1 MPPGECPPPP
11 APRHVSGQLLKPST
25 PANCRFLAAAYQPL
39 AAALAHHFVVWGVDL
54 PGHGAS
60 AGVPLPQDS
69 TSSSSSHTISL
80 AKLTQCLIDT
90 LQRAGLVGC
99 YAFGHSAGGA
109 AALLAAG
116 QCPGLFSAIYCF
128 EAVVSTPST
137 HAFMAA
143 AMARGDIQTDGQ
155 VLGSMARKRRA
166 VFDSRGAAQQHLAS
180 KPPFSRFDPQ
190 VVSLYVQHGLVEQ
203 GGEGGPVQLVCT
215 PQQEAAYFDALQPPP
230 SVQPGSIHCPVMLA
244 VAAGAPGLVTPGAA
258 DLASH
263 AHVQAWFYN
272 QTKQRQLHGSLRVL
286 NIELAAALAPATRL
300 QEVPDVSHF
309 GPLERPQAL
318 AELCT
323 RFFKETGCG
332 DGVRS
337 RL

>member
-1 MPPGECPPPP
+1 MYK
-11 APRHVSGQLLKPST
+11 RQ
-25 PANCRFLAAAYQPL
+25 
-39 AAALAHHFVVWGVDL
+39 
-54 PGHGAS
+54 
-60 AGVPLPQDS
+60 
-69 TSSSSSHTISL
+69 
-80 AKLTQCLIDT
+80 KLTRCVIDT

-99 YAFGHSAGGA
+99 YVFGHSAGGA

-116 QCPGLFSAIYCF
+116 QCLGLFSAIYCF
-128 EAVVSTPST
+128 EAVVSTPRT

-143 AMARGDIQTDGQ
+143 ATARGDIQTDGQ

-166 VFDSRGAAQQHLAS
+166 VFDSRAAAQQHLAS

-203 GGEGGPVQLVCT
+203 QQQPSQGGGEGGPVQLVCA

-244 VAAGAPGLVTPGAA
+244 VAAGATQPGAA

-263 AHVQAWFYN
+263 ERVQAWFYS

-286 NIELAAALAPATRL
+286 NIELAAALAPMARL
-300 QEVPDVSHF
+300 EEVPGVSHF
-309 GPLERPQAL
+309 GPLEQPQAL

-323 RFFKETGCG
+323 KFFEEAGG
-332 DGVRS
+332 GNGVRS